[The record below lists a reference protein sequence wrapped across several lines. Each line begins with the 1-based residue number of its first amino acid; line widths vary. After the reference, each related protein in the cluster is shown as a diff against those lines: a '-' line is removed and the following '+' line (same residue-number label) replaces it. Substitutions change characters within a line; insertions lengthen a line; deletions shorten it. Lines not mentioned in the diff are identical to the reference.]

1 VAKVITLKDVARE
14 AGVHIS
20 TASRALNETTRS
32 EVNVDTADRVLEAAQ
47 RLGYQP
53 HPLARGLR
61 TNRTWT
67 IGLVIPDLMNP
78 VFPPIFAGAQR
89 VLNDVGYSLLIGSD
103 NDAMKPTG
111 TVVTTFLDRRVD
123 GLLVASAHLDFTA
136 PEALLRHE
144 VPTVLVNRSVRDE
157 SFPAVVGDDQEG
169 LALVMSHLVELGHTE
184 IAHIA
189 GPHDI
194 STGVGR
200 QEAFV
205 AARDAVGL
213 GTSQPLIVEAGAYRI
228 ENGSDACDRLLDSGE
243 DVSAIVAGNDLIA
256 LGCLDAIRA
265 RGLSVP
271 GDLSVVGFDDMTFVN
286 RLYPPLTTVAV
297 PYEAMGAS
305 AGQLLL
311 ELLATADETAEAN
324 TYEPER
330 LSPSLVVRDS
340 TGPVRA
346 AA

>member
-1 VAKVITLKDVARE
+1 MAKAITLKDVARE

-20 TASRALNETTRS
+20 TASRALNEATRS
-32 EVNVDTADRVLEAAQ
+32 EVNVDTADRVLETAQ

-53 HPLARGLR
+53 HPMARGLR

-78 VFPPIFAGAQR
+78 VFPPIFAGAQK
-89 VLNDVGYSLLIGSD
+89 VLNDQGYSLFIGSD

-144 VPTVLVNRSVRDE
+144 IPTVLVNRSVRDE
-157 SFPAVVGDDQEG
+157 SFPAIVGDDREG
-169 LALVMSHLVELGHTE
+169 LHLVMRHLVELGHTR

-205 AARDAVGL
+205 AARNAVGL
-213 GTSQPLIVEAGAYRI
+213 DTSEPLIVEAGAYRI
-228 ENGSDACDRLLDSGE
+228 ENGRAACDRLLDSGTA
-243 DVSAIVAGNDLIA
+243 VSAIVAGNDLIA

-286 RLYPPLTTVAV
+286 RLQPPLTTVAV
-297 PYEAMGAS
+297 PYEAMGAA
-305 AGQLLL
+305 AGWLLL
-311 ELLATADETAEAN
+311 ELMADEDVAAEAK
-324 TYEPER
+324 TYEPVR
-330 LSPSLVVRDS
+330 LPPSLVVRES
-340 TGPVRA
+340 TGPIMA
-346 AA
+346 P

>member
-1 VAKVITLKDVARE
+1 VPELDQRANERKATVARAITLKDVARE

-20 TASRALNETTRS
+20 TASRALNEATRT
-32 EVNVDTADRVLEAAQ
+32 EVNVDTADRVLETAR

-89 VLNDVGYSLLIGSD
+89 ILNEVGYSVFIGSD

-111 TVVTTFLDRRVD
+111 TVVTSFLDRRVD

-144 VPTVLVNRSVRDE
+144 VPTVLVNRSVQDE
-157 SFPAVVGDDQEG
+157 SFPAVVGDDRDG
-169 LALVMSHLVELGHTE
+169 LALVISHLVELGHTK

-205 AARDAVGL
+205 AAYHAAGL
-213 GTSQPLIVEAGAYRI
+213 GTSKPLIVEAGAYRI
-228 ENGSDACDRLLDSGE
+228 VNGRDRRSFDS
-243 DVSAIVAGNDLIA
+243 
-256 LGCLDAIRA
+256 
-265 RGLSVP
+265 
-271 GDLSVVGFDDMTFVN
+271 
-286 RLYPPLTTVAV
+286 RL
-297 PYEAMGAS
+297 
-305 AGQLLL
+305 
-311 ELLATADETAEAN
+311 
-324 TYEPER
+324 
-330 LSPSLVVRDS
+330 
-340 TGPVRA
+340 
-346 AA
+346 